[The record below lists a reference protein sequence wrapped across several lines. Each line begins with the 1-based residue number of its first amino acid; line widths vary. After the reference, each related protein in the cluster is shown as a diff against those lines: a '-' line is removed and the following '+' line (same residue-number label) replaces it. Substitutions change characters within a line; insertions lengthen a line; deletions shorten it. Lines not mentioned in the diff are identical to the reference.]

1 MRNILQS
8 LWRYREPLSLC
19 ICILHAH
26 RTNMDVLYVTWIYN
40 YTSVYLYHLYTDTL
54 SFLGRRAAVWLC
66 CLHDWLVRSSSKAG
80 TWDHSCRMP
89 ETMSRCLGRDRTP
102 MSLVF
107 WDRVQRASYS
117 GFWRMLRHQGQ
128 KWTSRTLPI
137 EMWEGVL
144 SLASRCSQC
153 SPLGSVSFP
162 SHRPLSFLLPRGA
175 RIIQGGAWKPTGW
188 TGRYTTTDSN
198 IDTVLQFWGL

>member
-1 MRNILQS
+1 MMLPWNTEGLGIPGSLALPDSLLLGRTACVSECLLHRDKWETCYRLPLFMRDSPRLQNILQS

-80 TWDHSCRMP
+80 TWDHFCRMP
-89 ETMSRCLGRDRTP
+89 ETMRRCLGRDRTP

-117 GFWRMLRHQGQ
+117 GFWRMLRHQG
-128 KWTSRTLPI
+128 
-137 EMWEGVL
+137 
-144 SLASRCSQC
+144 
-153 SPLGSVSFP
+153 
-162 SHRPLSFLLPRGA
+162 
-175 RIIQGGAWKPTGW
+175 
-188 TGRYTTTDSN
+188 
-198 IDTVLQFWGL
+198 